1 MRYTYVRQHDTTD
14 CAAACLAM
22 VCLHYKKEVTIT
34 RLRDMMGTDLKGT
47 NLVGL
52 QKAANE
58 LGFTT
63 AAVRV
68 DRENF
73 LSDFSLP
80 CIAQVIT
87 DQGLA
92 HFVVVFKK
100 TTIKDD
106 GARRKHMLQDAES
119 RKEEEEKGKKHKCK
133 DYVIIGDP
141 GTELKKISLDEFY
154 KNFTGVLLLLNP
166 TSEFKG
172 GKIEKGGMMKRYI
185 NLLLPQK
192 KLFFYAILSSI
203 ITTILGIASSMFN
216 KILMDEVL
224 PYGLNSLLVTLIL
237 VFSVVS
243 ITSTLIGFVRQWVLI
258 HLSIK
263 IDIPLMLG
271 YFGHIFNLPMKF
283 FATRKT
289 GDITTRYSDANTIKS
304 IFTSIALSLVMDI
317 SMAVITGI
325 ILFRMNA
332 MLFSISLFMALVSIL
347 LVLVYKQPYKKINEE
362 SMAQSAALNSQMI
375 ESLRGIETVKCN
387 ANEQTELDNLE
398 REYMKSLKIS
408 LRSSRISTTQGLIS
422 SFIST
427 GFSMLT
433 TYVGITQVLNGE
445 MTLGGFMAFSTLSGY
460 FTSPLSN
467 LIGLQMQIQ
476 EASISMKRLTEIMDY
491 PSEYETAEGVE
502 QSELD
507 KVEGDIEFK
516 DVTFRYGNRAPA
528 LDHISFTIPAGKKV
542 ALVGGSGSGKSTITK
557 LLLKYYDPED
567 GEIDINGANLAEYT
581 NSSVRRAIAYVP
593 QNIELF
599 SKTIYDN
606 IRISRMDA
614 TLDEVKEAAH
624 KAWEELL
631 ASRRDMEKKGE
642 ETLQWMKEN
651 DRRGIVLAGR
661 PYHVD
666 PEINHGI
673 PELITSYGFAVLTE
687 DSISQLGEIE
697 RPLVV
702 TDQWMYHT
710 RLYRAAS
717 YVKSQN
723 NLDLIQLNSF
733 GCGLD
738 AVTTDQVNDILT
750 GSGKIYTVL
759 KIDEVNNLGAARIR
773 IRSLIAALRVRDKKH
788 YERKVV
794 SSAYH
799 RITFTKDMKKDYTIL
814 CPQMSP
820 IHFDLIEPA
829 IRSFGYQVEVLQND
843 NRSAIDTG
851 LKYVNNDACY
861 PSLIVV
867 GQIMDALLSGKY
879 DLDHTAIFMSQT
891 GGGCRASNYIGF
903 IRRALERAGMGQI
916 PVISVNANGME
927 TNPGFS
933 ITLPLLTKAMQAV
946 VYGDIFM
953 RVLYATRPYE
963 KEPGSANALH
973 QKWKARCIK
982 SLSKRVPNMMEFS
995 RNISGIVRDF
1005 DELPRISGLQKPKVG
1020 IVGEILVKFSP
1031 LANNHIVE
1039 LLESEGAE
1047 AVMPDLMDFLL
1058 YCFYNS
1064 NFKAANLGGKKSSAS
1079 LCNMG
1084 ISLLEYFRKAARR
1097 ELMKSKHFT
1106 APARIA
1112 NLAEMAKDFVSIGN
1126 QTGEG
1131 WFLTGEMLELIHSG
1145 VGNIVC
1151 TQPFGCL
1158 PNHIVGKGVIKELR
1172 KAYPNSNI
1180 IAVDYDPGAS
1190 EVNQLNRIKL
1200 MLSTAQKNL
1209 KNIDI

>member
-100 TTIKDD
+100 TTIKDE
-106 GARRKHMLQDAES
+106 GARRKHMLQDAET
-119 RKEEEEKGKKHKCK
+119 RKEEEKKGKKHKCK

-172 GKIEKGGMMKRYI
+172 GKLGSRDGKDGKDGKSGKYGMMKRYI
-185 NLLLPQK
+185 DLLLPQK
-192 KLFFYAILSSI
+192 KLFFYAILSSV

-224 PYGLNSLLVTLIL
+224 PYGLNNLLVTLIL

-289 GDITTRYSDANTIKS
+289 GDITTRYSDADTIKS

-347 LVLVYKQPYKKINEE
+347 LVLVYKQPYKRINEE

-491 PSEYETAEGVE
+491 PAENETAEGME
-502 QSELD
+502 QSEME

-528 LDHISFTIPAGKKV
+528 LDHVSFTIPAGKKV
-542 ALVGGSGSGKSTITK
+542 ALVGSSGSGKSTITK

-567 GEIDINGANLAEYT
+567 GEIDVNGVNLAEY
-581 NSSVRRAIAYVP
+581 SSHSVRRAIAYVP
-593 QNIELF
+593 QNVELF

-614 TLDEVKEAAH
+614 TLDEVKEAAK
-624 KAWEELL
+624 KADAHEFIRHLPLQYNTYLEEAGNGLSGGEKQRIALARAFLKDSNLYILDESTSNLDFATETLIFNMIYEQLADRSMLIVAHRLSTIRDCDLILVMDHGKIVERGNHEEL
-631 ASRRDMEKKGE
+631 
-642 ETLQWMKEN
+642 
-651 DRRGIVLAGR
+651 
-661 PYHVD
+661 
-666 PEINHGI
+666 
-673 PELITSYGFAVLTE
+673 
-687 DSISQLGEIE
+687 
-697 RPLVV
+697 
-702 TDQWMYHT
+702 
-710 RLYRAAS
+710 
-717 YVKSQN
+717 
-723 NLDLIQLNSF
+723 
-733 GCGLD
+733 
-738 AVTTDQVNDILT
+738 
-750 GSGKIYTVL
+750 
-759 KIDEVNNLGAARIR
+759 
-773 IRSLIAALRVRDKKH
+773 
-788 YERKVV
+788 
-794 SSAYH
+794 
-799 RITFTKDMKKDYTIL
+799 
-814 CPQMSP
+814 
-820 IHFDLIEPA
+820 
-829 IRSFGYQVEVLQND
+829 
-843 NRSAIDTG
+843 
-851 LKYVNNDACY
+851 
-861 PSLIVV
+861 
-867 GQIMDALLSGKY
+867 
-879 DLDHTAIFMSQT
+879 
-891 GGGCRASNYIGF
+891 
-903 IRRALERAGMGQI
+903 
-916 PVISVNANGME
+916 
-927 TNPGFS
+927 
-933 ITLPLLTKAMQAV
+933 
-946 VYGDIFM
+946 
-953 RVLYATRPYE
+953 
-963 KEPGSANALH
+963 
-973 QKWKARCIK
+973 
-982 SLSKRVPNMMEFS
+982 
-995 RNISGIVRDF
+995 
-1005 DELPRISGLQKPKVG
+1005 
-1020 IVGEILVKFSP
+1020 
-1031 LANNHIVE
+1031 
-1039 LLESEGAE
+1039 
-1047 AVMPDLMDFLL
+1047 
-1058 YCFYNS
+1058 
-1064 NFKAANLGGKKSSAS
+1064 
-1079 LCNMG
+1079 
-1084 ISLLEYFRKAARR
+1084 
-1097 ELMKSKHFT
+1097 
-1106 APARIA
+1106 
-1112 NLAEMAKDFVSIGN
+1112 MAKDGRYA
-1126 QTGEG
+1126 
-1131 WFLTGEMLELIHSG
+1131 ELWNMQQGI
-1145 VGNIVC
+1145 
-1151 TQPFGCL
+1151 FR
-1158 PNHIVGKGVIKELR
+1158 KR
-1172 KAYPNSNI
+1172 KAEPAPQ
-1180 IAVDYDPGAS
+1180 AVAAVVEEDDDGESITY
-1190 EVNQLNRIKL
+1190 
-1200 MLSTAQKNL
+1200 
-1209 KNIDI
+1209 

>member
-100 TTIKDD
+100 TTIKDE
-106 GARRKHMLQDAES
+106 GARRKHMLQDAEA

-172 GKIEKGGMMKRYI
+172 GKLGSRDGKDGKDGKSGKYGMMKRYI
-185 NLLLPQK
+185 DLLLPQK
-192 KLFFYAILSSI
+192 KLFFYAILSSV

-224 PYGLNSLLVTLIL
+224 PYGLNNLLVTLIL

-289 GDITTRYSDANTIKS
+289 GDITTRYSDADTIKS

-347 LVLVYKQPYKKINEE
+347 LVLVYKQPYKRINEE

-433 TYVGITQVLNGE
+433 TYVGISQVLNGE
-445 MTLGGFMAFSTLSGY
+445 MTLGGFMAFSTLSSY

-491 PSEYETAEGVE
+491 PAENETAEGME
-502 QSELD
+502 QSEME

-528 LDHISFTIPAGKKV
+528 LDHVSFTIPAGKKV
-542 ALVGGSGSGKSTITK
+542 ALVGSSGSGKSTITK

-567 GEIDINGANLAEYT
+567 GEIDVNGVNLAEY
-581 NSSVRRAIAYVP
+581 SSHSVRRAIAYVP
-593 QNIELF
+593 QNVELF

-614 TLDEVKEAAH
+614 TLDEVKEAAK
-624 KAWEELL
+624 KADAHEFIRHLPLQYNTYLEEAGNGLSGGEKQRIALARAFLKDSNLYILDESTSNLDFATETLIFNMIYEQLADRSMLIVAHRLSTIRDCDLILVMDHGKIVERGNHEEL
-631 ASRRDMEKKGE
+631 
-642 ETLQWMKEN
+642 
-651 DRRGIVLAGR
+651 
-661 PYHVD
+661 
-666 PEINHGI
+666 
-673 PELITSYGFAVLTE
+673 
-687 DSISQLGEIE
+687 
-697 RPLVV
+697 
-702 TDQWMYHT
+702 
-710 RLYRAAS
+710 
-717 YVKSQN
+717 
-723 NLDLIQLNSF
+723 
-733 GCGLD
+733 
-738 AVTTDQVNDILT
+738 
-750 GSGKIYTVL
+750 
-759 KIDEVNNLGAARIR
+759 
-773 IRSLIAALRVRDKKH
+773 
-788 YERKVV
+788 
-794 SSAYH
+794 
-799 RITFTKDMKKDYTIL
+799 
-814 CPQMSP
+814 
-820 IHFDLIEPA
+820 
-829 IRSFGYQVEVLQND
+829 
-843 NRSAIDTG
+843 
-851 LKYVNNDACY
+851 
-861 PSLIVV
+861 
-867 GQIMDALLSGKY
+867 
-879 DLDHTAIFMSQT
+879 
-891 GGGCRASNYIGF
+891 
-903 IRRALERAGMGQI
+903 
-916 PVISVNANGME
+916 
-927 TNPGFS
+927 
-933 ITLPLLTKAMQAV
+933 
-946 VYGDIFM
+946 
-953 RVLYATRPYE
+953 
-963 KEPGSANALH
+963 
-973 QKWKARCIK
+973 
-982 SLSKRVPNMMEFS
+982 
-995 RNISGIVRDF
+995 
-1005 DELPRISGLQKPKVG
+1005 
-1020 IVGEILVKFSP
+1020 
-1031 LANNHIVE
+1031 
-1039 LLESEGAE
+1039 
-1047 AVMPDLMDFLL
+1047 
-1058 YCFYNS
+1058 
-1064 NFKAANLGGKKSSAS
+1064 
-1079 LCNMG
+1079 
-1084 ISLLEYFRKAARR
+1084 
-1097 ELMKSKHFT
+1097 
-1106 APARIA
+1106 
-1112 NLAEMAKDFVSIGN
+1112 MAKDGRYAELWNMQQGIFRKRKSEPAPQVPSAVVEEDDDGESI
-1126 QTGEG
+1126 T
-1131 WFLTGEMLELIHSG
+1131 
-1145 VGNIVC
+1145 
-1151 TQPFGCL
+1151 
-1158 PNHIVGKGVIKELR
+1158 
-1172 KAYPNSNI
+1172 Y
-1180 IAVDYDPGAS
+1180 
-1190 EVNQLNRIKL
+1190 
-1200 MLSTAQKNL
+1200 
-1209 KNIDI
+1209 

>member
-100 TTIKDD
+100 TTIKDE
-106 GARRKHMLQDAES
+106 GARRKHMLQDAET
-119 RKEEEEKGKKHKCK
+119 RKEEEKKGKKHKCK

-172 GKIEKGGMMKRYI
+172 GKLGSRDGKDGKDGKSGKYGMMKRYI
-185 NLLLPQK
+185 DLLLPQK
-192 KLFFYAILSSI
+192 KLFFYAILSSV

-224 PYGLNSLLVTLIL
+224 PYGLNNLLVTLIL

-289 GDITTRYSDANTIKS
+289 GDITTRYSDADTIKS

-347 LVLVYKQPYKKINEE
+347 LVLVYKQPYKRINEE

-408 LRSSRISTTQGLIS
+408 LRSSRISTTQGLVS

-433 TYVGITQVLNGE
+433 TYVGISQVLNGE
-445 MTLGGFMAFSTLSGY
+445 MTLGGFMAFSTLSSY

-491 PSEYETAEGVE
+491 PAENETAEGME
-502 QSELD
+502 QSEME

-542 ALVGGSGSGKSTITK
+542 ALVGSSGSGKSTITK

-567 GEIDINGANLAEYT
+567 GEIDVNGVNLAEYS
-581 NSSVRRAIAYVP
+581 NHSVRRAIAYVP
-593 QNIELF
+593 QNVELF

-614 TLDEVKEAAH
+614 TLDEVKEAAK
-624 KAWEELL
+624 KADAHEFIRHLPLQYNTYLEEAGNGLSGGEKQRIALARAFLKDSNLYILDESTSNLDFATETLIFNMIYEQLADRSMLIVAHRLSTIRDCDLILVMDHGKIVERGNHEEL
-631 ASRRDMEKKGE
+631 
-642 ETLQWMKEN
+642 
-651 DRRGIVLAGR
+651 
-661 PYHVD
+661 
-666 PEINHGI
+666 
-673 PELITSYGFAVLTE
+673 
-687 DSISQLGEIE
+687 
-697 RPLVV
+697 
-702 TDQWMYHT
+702 
-710 RLYRAAS
+710 
-717 YVKSQN
+717 
-723 NLDLIQLNSF
+723 
-733 GCGLD
+733 
-738 AVTTDQVNDILT
+738 
-750 GSGKIYTVL
+750 
-759 KIDEVNNLGAARIR
+759 
-773 IRSLIAALRVRDKKH
+773 
-788 YERKVV
+788 
-794 SSAYH
+794 
-799 RITFTKDMKKDYTIL
+799 
-814 CPQMSP
+814 
-820 IHFDLIEPA
+820 
-829 IRSFGYQVEVLQND
+829 
-843 NRSAIDTG
+843 
-851 LKYVNNDACY
+851 
-861 PSLIVV
+861 
-867 GQIMDALLSGKY
+867 
-879 DLDHTAIFMSQT
+879 
-891 GGGCRASNYIGF
+891 
-903 IRRALERAGMGQI
+903 
-916 PVISVNANGME
+916 
-927 TNPGFS
+927 
-933 ITLPLLTKAMQAV
+933 
-946 VYGDIFM
+946 
-953 RVLYATRPYE
+953 
-963 KEPGSANALH
+963 
-973 QKWKARCIK
+973 
-982 SLSKRVPNMMEFS
+982 
-995 RNISGIVRDF
+995 
-1005 DELPRISGLQKPKVG
+1005 
-1020 IVGEILVKFSP
+1020 
-1031 LANNHIVE
+1031 
-1039 LLESEGAE
+1039 
-1047 AVMPDLMDFLL
+1047 
-1058 YCFYNS
+1058 
-1064 NFKAANLGGKKSSAS
+1064 
-1079 LCNMG
+1079 
-1084 ISLLEYFRKAARR
+1084 
-1097 ELMKSKHFT
+1097 
-1106 APARIA
+1106 
-1112 NLAEMAKDFVSIGN
+1112 MAKDGRYA
-1126 QTGEG
+1126 
-1131 WFLTGEMLELIHSG
+1131 ELWNMQQGI
-1145 VGNIVC
+1145 
-1151 TQPFGCL
+1151 FR
-1158 PNHIVGKGVIKELR
+1158 KR
-1172 KAYPNSNI
+1172 KAEPAPQ
-1180 IAVDYDPGAS
+1180 AVAAVVEEDDDGESITY
-1190 EVNQLNRIKL
+1190 
-1200 MLSTAQKNL
+1200 
-1209 KNIDI
+1209 

>member
-387 ANEQTELDNLE
+387 AEEDRELEALE
-398 REYMKSLKIS
+398 REYIKSLKIS
-408 LRSSRISTTQGLIS
+408 LRSSKISTVQSLIS
-422 SFIST
+422 TLI
-427 GFSMLT
+427 T
-433 TYVGITQVLNGE
+433 TILGMVTSYVGIMQVLNGE
-445 MTLGGFMAFSTLSGY
+445 MTLGGYMAFSTLSSY
-460 FTSPLSN
+460 FTSPVSELVS
-467 LIGLQMQIQ
+467 LQMSIQQAQI
-476 EASISMKRLTEIMDY
+476 SIKRLTEFMDY
-491 PSEYETAEGVE
+491 ESEQDETREYTE
-502 QSELD
+502 MEKID
-507 KVEGDIEFK
+507 GDIEFK
-516 DVTFRYGNRAPA
+516 DVSFRYGSRSPA
-528 LDHISFTIPAGKKV
+528 LSHVSFTIPYGKKV
-542 ALVGGSGSGKSTITK
+542 ALVGSSGSGKSTITK
-557 LLLKYYDPED
+557 LLLKYYEPESGTISVGGVD
-567 GEIDINGANLAEYT
+567 LDEYS
-581 NSSVRRAIAYVP
+581 NASVRRAIAYVP
-593 QNIELF
+593 QNVELF

-606 IRISRMDA
+606 IRISRPEA
-614 TLDEVKEAAH
+614 SLDEVKAAAKKADAHEFIRKLPLQYNTYLEEAGNGLSGGEKQRLALARAFLKDANLYILDESTSSLDFGTENTIFDMIYNQLADRSMLIVAH
-624 KAWEELL
+624 RLSTIRDCDLILVMDHGEIVERGTHEELL
-631 ASRRDMEKKGE
+631 EKQGKYYE
-642 ETLQWMKEN
+642 LWSLQQ
-651 DRRGIVLAGR
+651 GI
-661 PYHVD
+661 
-666 PEINHGI
+666 
-673 PELITSYGFAVLTE
+673 F
-687 DSISQLGEIE
+687 
-697 RPLVV
+697 
-702 TDQWMYHT
+702 
-710 RLYRAAS
+710 
-717 YVKSQN
+717 
-723 NLDLIQLNSF
+723 
-733 GCGLD
+733 
-738 AVTTDQVNDILT
+738 
-750 GSGKIYTVL
+750 
-759 KIDEVNNLGAARIR
+759 
-773 IRSLIAALRVRDKKH
+773 RDKKRA
-788 YERKVV
+788 EKSAPVSAAKVV
-794 SSAYH
+794 E
-799 RITFTKDMKKDYTIL
+799 DED
-814 CPQMSP
+814 
-820 IHFDLIEPA
+820 DGE
-829 IRSFGYQVEVLQND
+829 
-843 NRSAIDTG
+843 
-851 LKYVNNDACY
+851 
-861 PSLIVV
+861 
-867 GQIMDALLSGKY
+867 
-879 DLDHTAIFMSQT
+879 
-891 GGGCRASNYIGF
+891 
-903 IRRALERAGMGQI
+903 
-916 PVISVNANGME
+916 
-927 TNPGFS
+927 S
-933 ITLPLLTKAMQAV
+933 IT
-946 VYGDIFM
+946 Y
-953 RVLYATRPYE
+953 
-963 KEPGSANALH
+963 
-973 QKWKARCIK
+973 
-982 SLSKRVPNMMEFS
+982 
-995 RNISGIVRDF
+995 
-1005 DELPRISGLQKPKVG
+1005 
-1020 IVGEILVKFSP
+1020 
-1031 LANNHIVE
+1031 
-1039 LLESEGAE
+1039 
-1047 AVMPDLMDFLL
+1047 
-1058 YCFYNS
+1058 
-1064 NFKAANLGGKKSSAS
+1064 
-1079 LCNMG
+1079 
-1084 ISLLEYFRKAARR
+1084 
-1097 ELMKSKHFT
+1097 
-1106 APARIA
+1106 
-1112 NLAEMAKDFVSIGN
+1112 
-1126 QTGEG
+1126 
-1131 WFLTGEMLELIHSG
+1131 
-1145 VGNIVC
+1145 
-1151 TQPFGCL
+1151 
-1158 PNHIVGKGVIKELR
+1158 
-1172 KAYPNSNI
+1172 
-1180 IAVDYDPGAS
+1180 
-1190 EVNQLNRIKL
+1190 
-1200 MLSTAQKNL
+1200 
-1209 KNIDI
+1209 

>member
-100 TTIKDD
+100 TTIKDE
-106 GARRKHMLQDAES
+106 GARRKHMLQDAEI
-119 RKEEEEKGKKHKCK
+119 RKEEEKKGKKHKCK

-172 GKIEKGGMMKRYI
+172 GKLGSRDGKDGKDGKSGKYGMMKRYI
-185 NLLLPQK
+185 DLLLPQK
-192 KLFFYAILSSI
+192 KLFFYAILSSV

-224 PYGLNSLLVTLIL
+224 PYGLNNLLVTLIL

-289 GDITTRYSDANTIKS
+289 GDITTRYSDADTIKS

-347 LVLVYKQPYKKINEE
+347 LVLVYKQPYKRINEE

-433 TYVGITQVLNGE
+433 TYVGISQVLNGE
-445 MTLGGFMAFSTLSGY
+445 MTLGGFMAFSTLSSY

-491 PSEYETAEGVE
+491 PAENETAEGME
-502 QSELD
+502 QSEME

-542 ALVGGSGSGKSTITK
+542 ALVGSSGSGKSTITK

-567 GEIDINGANLAEYT
+567 GEIDVNGVNLAEY
-581 NSSVRRAIAYVP
+581 SSHSVRRAIAYVP
-593 QNIELF
+593 QNVELF

-614 TLDEVKEAAH
+614 TLDEVKEAAK
-624 KAWEELL
+624 KADAHEFIRHLPLQYNTYLEEAGNGLSGGEKQRIALARAFLKDSNLYILDESTSNLDFATETLIFNMIYEQLADRSMLIVAHRLSTIRDCDLILVMDHGKIVERGTHEEL
-631 ASRRDMEKKGE
+631 
-642 ETLQWMKEN
+642 
-651 DRRGIVLAGR
+651 
-661 PYHVD
+661 
-666 PEINHGI
+666 
-673 PELITSYGFAVLTE
+673 
-687 DSISQLGEIE
+687 
-697 RPLVV
+697 
-702 TDQWMYHT
+702 
-710 RLYRAAS
+710 
-717 YVKSQN
+717 
-723 NLDLIQLNSF
+723 
-733 GCGLD
+733 
-738 AVTTDQVNDILT
+738 
-750 GSGKIYTVL
+750 
-759 KIDEVNNLGAARIR
+759 
-773 IRSLIAALRVRDKKH
+773 
-788 YERKVV
+788 
-794 SSAYH
+794 
-799 RITFTKDMKKDYTIL
+799 
-814 CPQMSP
+814 
-820 IHFDLIEPA
+820 
-829 IRSFGYQVEVLQND
+829 
-843 NRSAIDTG
+843 
-851 LKYVNNDACY
+851 
-861 PSLIVV
+861 
-867 GQIMDALLSGKY
+867 
-879 DLDHTAIFMSQT
+879 
-891 GGGCRASNYIGF
+891 
-903 IRRALERAGMGQI
+903 
-916 PVISVNANGME
+916 
-927 TNPGFS
+927 
-933 ITLPLLTKAMQAV
+933 
-946 VYGDIFM
+946 
-953 RVLYATRPYE
+953 
-963 KEPGSANALH
+963 
-973 QKWKARCIK
+973 
-982 SLSKRVPNMMEFS
+982 
-995 RNISGIVRDF
+995 
-1005 DELPRISGLQKPKVG
+1005 
-1020 IVGEILVKFSP
+1020 
-1031 LANNHIVE
+1031 
-1039 LLESEGAE
+1039 
-1047 AVMPDLMDFLL
+1047 
-1058 YCFYNS
+1058 
-1064 NFKAANLGGKKSSAS
+1064 
-1079 LCNMG
+1079 
-1084 ISLLEYFRKAARR
+1084 
-1097 ELMKSKHFT
+1097 
-1106 APARIA
+1106 
-1112 NLAEMAKDFVSIGN
+1112 MAKDGRYA
-1126 QTGEG
+1126 
-1131 WFLTGEMLELIHSG
+1131 ELWNMQQGI
-1145 VGNIVC
+1145 
-1151 TQPFGCL
+1151 FR
-1158 PNHIVGKGVIKELR
+1158 KR
-1172 KAYPNSNI
+1172 KAEPAPQ
-1180 IAVDYDPGAS
+1180 AVAAVVEEDDDGESITY
-1190 EVNQLNRIKL
+1190 
-1200 MLSTAQKNL
+1200 
-1209 KNIDI
+1209 

>member
-100 TTIKDD
+100 TTIKDE
-106 GARRKHMLQDAES
+106 GARRKHMLQDAET
-119 RKEEEEKGKKHKCK
+119 RKEEEKKGKKHKCK

-172 GKIEKGGMMKRYI
+172 GKLGSRDGKDGKDGKSGKYGMMKRYI
-185 NLLLPQK
+185 DLLLPQK
-192 KLFFYAILSSI
+192 KLFFYAILSSV

-224 PYGLNSLLVTLIL
+224 PYGLNNLLVTLIL

-289 GDITTRYSDANTIKS
+289 GDITTRYSDADTIKS

-347 LVLVYKQPYKKINEE
+347 LVLVYKQPYKRINEE

-433 TYVGITQVLNGE
+433 TYVGISQVLNGE
-445 MTLGGFMAFSTLSGY
+445 MTLGGFMAFSTLSSY

-491 PSEYETAEGVE
+491 PAEDEANEG
-502 QSELD
+502 SELIPLE

-542 ALVGGSGSGKSTITK
+542 ALVGSSGSGKSTITK
-557 LLLKYYDPED
+557 LLLKYYDPEE
-567 GEIDINGANLAEYT
+567 GEIDFNGVNLAEYT
-581 NSSVRRAIAYVP
+581 HDSVRRAIAYVP

-614 TLDEVKEAAH
+614 TMEEVKEAAK
-624 KAWEELL
+624 KADAHEFIRHLPLQYNTYLEEAGNGLSGGEKQRIAL
-631 ASRRDMEKKGE
+631 ARAFLKDSGLYILDES
-642 ETLQWMKEN
+642 
-651 DRRGIVLAGR
+651 
-661 PYHVD
+661 
-666 PEINHGI
+666 
-673 PELITSYGFAVLTE
+673 TS
-687 DSISQLGEIE
+687 
-697 RPLVV
+697 
-702 TDQWMYHT
+702 
-710 RLYRAAS
+710 
-717 YVKSQN
+717 
-723 NLDLIQLNSF
+723 NLDFATENLIFHMIYEQLADRSMLIVAHRLSTVRD
-733 GCGLD
+733 CDL
-738 AVTTDQVNDILT
+738 ILVMDH
-750 GSGKIYTVL
+750 GKIV
-759 KIDEVNNLGAARIR
+759 
-773 IRSLIAALRVRDKKH
+773 
-788 YERKVV
+788 ERGT
-794 SSAYH
+794 H
-799 RITFTKDMKKDYTIL
+799 
-814 CPQMSP
+814 
-820 IHFDLIEPA
+820 
-829 IRSFGYQVEVLQND
+829 
-843 NRSAIDTG
+843 
-851 LKYVNNDACY
+851 
-861 PSLIVV
+861 
-867 GQIMDALLSGKY
+867 
-879 DLDHTAIFMSQT
+879 
-891 GGGCRASNYIGF
+891 
-903 IRRALERAGMGQI
+903 
-916 PVISVNANGME
+916 
-927 TNPGFS
+927 
-933 ITLPLLTKAMQAV
+933 
-946 VYGDIFM
+946 
-953 RVLYATRPYE
+953 
-963 KEPGSANALH
+963 
-973 QKWKARCIK
+973 
-982 SLSKRVPNMMEFS
+982 
-995 RNISGIVRDF
+995 
-1005 DELPRISGLQKPKVG
+1005 DEL
-1020 IVGEILVKFSP
+1020 
-1031 LANNHIVE
+1031 
-1039 LLESEGAE
+1039 
-1047 AVMPDLMDFLL
+1047 
-1058 YCFYNS
+1058 
-1064 NFKAANLGGKKSSAS
+1064 
-1079 LCNMG
+1079 
-1084 ISLLEYFRKAARR
+1084 
-1097 ELMKSKHFT
+1097 
-1106 APARIA
+1106 
-1112 NLAEMAKDFVSIGN
+1112 MAKDGKYAELWNMQQGIYRRREPVAK
-1126 QTGEG
+1126 QPAAAAVVEDDDDGEA
-1131 WFLTGEMLELIHSG
+1131 FT
-1145 VGNIVC
+1145 
-1151 TQPFGCL
+1151 
-1158 PNHIVGKGVIKELR
+1158 
-1172 KAYPNSNI
+1172 Y
-1180 IAVDYDPGAS
+1180 
-1190 EVNQLNRIKL
+1190 
-1200 MLSTAQKNL
+1200 
-1209 KNIDI
+1209 

>member
-106 GARRKHMLQDAES
+106 GARRKHMLQDAEA

-172 GKIEKGGMMKRYI
+172 GKLGSRDGKDGKDGKSGKYGMMKRYI
-185 NLLLPQK
+185 DLLLPQK
-192 KLFFYAILSSI
+192 KLFFYAILSSV

-224 PYGLNSLLVTLIL
+224 PYGLNNLLVTLIL

-289 GDITTRYSDANTIKS
+289 GDITTRYSDADTIKS

-347 LVLVYKQPYKKINEE
+347 LVLVYKQPYKRINEE

-433 TYVGITQVLNGE
+433 TYVGISQVLNGE
-445 MTLGGFMAFSTLSGY
+445 MTLGGFMAFSTLSSY

-491 PSEYETAEGVE
+491 PAENETAEGME
-502 QSELD
+502 QSEME

-528 LDHISFTIPAGKKV
+528 LDHVSFTIPAGKKV
-542 ALVGGSGSGKSTITK
+542 ALVGSSGSGKSTITK

-567 GEIDINGANLAEYT
+567 GEIDVNGVNLAEYS
-581 NSSVRRAIAYVP
+581 NHSVRRAIAYVP
-593 QNIELF
+593 QNVELF

-614 TLDEVKEAAH
+614 TLDEVKEAAK
-624 KAWEELL
+624 KADAHDFIRHLPLQYNTYLEEAGNGLSGGEKQRIALARAFLKDSNLYILDESTSNLDFATETLIFNMIYEQLADRSMLIVAHRLSTIRDCDLILVMDHGKIVERGNHEEL
-631 ASRRDMEKKGE
+631 
-642 ETLQWMKEN
+642 
-651 DRRGIVLAGR
+651 
-661 PYHVD
+661 
-666 PEINHGI
+666 
-673 PELITSYGFAVLTE
+673 
-687 DSISQLGEIE
+687 
-697 RPLVV
+697 
-702 TDQWMYHT
+702 
-710 RLYRAAS
+710 
-717 YVKSQN
+717 
-723 NLDLIQLNSF
+723 
-733 GCGLD
+733 
-738 AVTTDQVNDILT
+738 
-750 GSGKIYTVL
+750 
-759 KIDEVNNLGAARIR
+759 
-773 IRSLIAALRVRDKKH
+773 
-788 YERKVV
+788 
-794 SSAYH
+794 
-799 RITFTKDMKKDYTIL
+799 
-814 CPQMSP
+814 
-820 IHFDLIEPA
+820 
-829 IRSFGYQVEVLQND
+829 
-843 NRSAIDTG
+843 
-851 LKYVNNDACY
+851 
-861 PSLIVV
+861 
-867 GQIMDALLSGKY
+867 
-879 DLDHTAIFMSQT
+879 
-891 GGGCRASNYIGF
+891 
-903 IRRALERAGMGQI
+903 
-916 PVISVNANGME
+916 
-927 TNPGFS
+927 
-933 ITLPLLTKAMQAV
+933 
-946 VYGDIFM
+946 
-953 RVLYATRPYE
+953 
-963 KEPGSANALH
+963 
-973 QKWKARCIK
+973 
-982 SLSKRVPNMMEFS
+982 
-995 RNISGIVRDF
+995 
-1005 DELPRISGLQKPKVG
+1005 
-1020 IVGEILVKFSP
+1020 
-1031 LANNHIVE
+1031 
-1039 LLESEGAE
+1039 
-1047 AVMPDLMDFLL
+1047 
-1058 YCFYNS
+1058 
-1064 NFKAANLGGKKSSAS
+1064 
-1079 LCNMG
+1079 
-1084 ISLLEYFRKAARR
+1084 
-1097 ELMKSKHFT
+1097 
-1106 APARIA
+1106 
-1112 NLAEMAKDFVSIGN
+1112 MAKDGRYA
-1126 QTGEG
+1126 
-1131 WFLTGEMLELIHSG
+1131 ELWNMQQGI
-1145 VGNIVC
+1145 
-1151 TQPFGCL
+1151 FR
-1158 PNHIVGKGVIKELR
+1158 KR
-1172 KAYPNSNI
+1172 KAEPAPQ
-1180 IAVDYDPGAS
+1180 AVAAVVEEDDDGESITY
-1190 EVNQLNRIKL
+1190 
-1200 MLSTAQKNL
+1200 
-1209 KNIDI
+1209 

>member
-1 MRYTYVRQHDTTD
+1 MRYTYVRQHDATD

-106 GARRKHMLQDAES
+106 AERRKHMLKEAES
-119 RKEEEEKGKKHKCK
+119 VKEDEKNGKKHKCK
-133 DYVIIGDP
+133 DYVVIGDP
-141 GTELKKISLDEFY
+141 ASELKKISLDEFY

-185 NLLLPQK
+185 DLLLPQK
-192 KLFFYAILSSI
+192 KLFVYAILGSLI
-203 ITTILGIASSMFN
+203 VTILGIASSMFN

-224 PYGLNSLLVTLIL
+224 PYGLSNLLVTLIV
-237 VFSVVS
+237 VFSLVS
-243 ITSTLIGFVRQWVLI
+243 ITNTLVGFVRQWVLI
-258 HLSIK
+258 YLSIK

-271 YFGHIFNLPMKF
+271 YFGHIFKLPMKF

-304 IFTSIALSLVMDI
+304 IFTSIALSLIMDI
-317 SMAVITGI
+317 SMAIITGV
-325 ILFRMNA
+325 ILFRMNST
-332 MLFSISLFMALVSIL
+332 LFSISLFMALVSIL
-347 LVLVYKQPYKKINEE
+347 LVLIYKQPYKKINEE
-362 SMAQSAALNSQMI
+362 TMVQSAALNSQMI

-614 TLDEVKEAAH
+614 TLDEVKEAAK
-624 KAWEELL
+624 KADAHEFIRHLPLQYNTYLEEAGNGLSGGEKQRIALARAFLKDSNLYILDESTSNLDFATETLIFNMIYEQLADRSMLIVAHRLSTIRDCDLILVMDHGKIVERGNHEELMAKNGRYAEL
-631 ASRRDMEKKGE
+631 WNMQQGIFRKRKQEPVEQLPSATVEEDDDGE
-642 ETLQWMKEN
+642 
-651 DRRGIVLAGR
+651 
-661 PYHVD
+661 
-666 PEINHGI
+666 
-673 PELITSYGFAVLTE
+673 
-687 DSISQLGEIE
+687 
-697 RPLVV
+697 
-702 TDQWMYHT
+702 
-710 RLYRAAS
+710 
-717 YVKSQN
+717 
-723 NLDLIQLNSF
+723 
-733 GCGLD
+733 
-738 AVTTDQVNDILT
+738 
-750 GSGKIYTVL
+750 
-759 KIDEVNNLGAARIR
+759 
-773 IRSLIAALRVRDKKH
+773 
-788 YERKVV
+788 
-794 SSAYH
+794 
-799 RITFTKDMKKDYTIL
+799 
-814 CPQMSP
+814 
-820 IHFDLIEPA
+820 
-829 IRSFGYQVEVLQND
+829 
-843 NRSAIDTG
+843 
-851 LKYVNNDACY
+851 
-861 PSLIVV
+861 
-867 GQIMDALLSGKY
+867 
-879 DLDHTAIFMSQT
+879 
-891 GGGCRASNYIGF
+891 
-903 IRRALERAGMGQI
+903 
-916 PVISVNANGME
+916 
-927 TNPGFS
+927 S
-933 ITLPLLTKAMQAV
+933 IT
-946 VYGDIFM
+946 Y
-953 RVLYATRPYE
+953 
-963 KEPGSANALH
+963 
-973 QKWKARCIK
+973 
-982 SLSKRVPNMMEFS
+982 
-995 RNISGIVRDF
+995 
-1005 DELPRISGLQKPKVG
+1005 
-1020 IVGEILVKFSP
+1020 
-1031 LANNHIVE
+1031 
-1039 LLESEGAE
+1039 
-1047 AVMPDLMDFLL
+1047 
-1058 YCFYNS
+1058 
-1064 NFKAANLGGKKSSAS
+1064 
-1079 LCNMG
+1079 
-1084 ISLLEYFRKAARR
+1084 
-1097 ELMKSKHFT
+1097 
-1106 APARIA
+1106 
-1112 NLAEMAKDFVSIGN
+1112 
-1126 QTGEG
+1126 
-1131 WFLTGEMLELIHSG
+1131 
-1145 VGNIVC
+1145 
-1151 TQPFGCL
+1151 
-1158 PNHIVGKGVIKELR
+1158 
-1172 KAYPNSNI
+1172 
-1180 IAVDYDPGAS
+1180 
-1190 EVNQLNRIKL
+1190 
-1200 MLSTAQKNL
+1200 
-1209 KNIDI
+1209 

>member
-100 TTIKDD
+100 TTIKDE
-106 GARRKHMLQDAES
+106 GARRKHMLQDAET
-119 RKEEEEKGKKHKCK
+119 RKEEEKKGKKHKCK

-172 GKIEKGGMMKRYI
+172 GKLGSRDGKDGKDGKSGKYGMMKRYI
-185 NLLLPQK
+185 DLLLPQK
-192 KLFFYAILSSI
+192 KLFFYAILSSV

-224 PYGLNSLLVTLIL
+224 PYGLNNLLVTLIL

-289 GDITTRYSDANTIKS
+289 GDITTRYSDADTIKS

-347 LVLVYKQPYKKINEE
+347 LVLVYKQPYKRINEE

-433 TYVGITQVLNGE
+433 TYVGISQVLNGE
-445 MTLGGFMAFSTLSGY
+445 MTLGGFMAFSTLSSY

-491 PSEYETAEGVE
+491 PAENETAEGME
-502 QSELD
+502 QSEME

-528 LDHISFTIPAGKKV
+528 LDHVSFTIPAGKKV
-542 ALVGGSGSGKSTITK
+542 ALVGSSGSGKSTITK

-567 GEIDINGANLAEYT
+567 GEIDVNGVNLAEYS
-581 NSSVRRAIAYVP
+581 NHSVRRAIAYVP
-593 QNIELF
+593 QNVELF

-614 TLDEVKEAAH
+614 TLDEVKEAAK
-624 KAWEELL
+624 KADAHEFIRHLPLQYNTYLEEAGNGLSGGEKQRIALARAFLKDSNLYILDESTSNLDFATETLIFNMIYEQMADRSMLIVAHRLSTIRDCDLILVMDHGKIVERGNHEEL
-631 ASRRDMEKKGE
+631 
-642 ETLQWMKEN
+642 
-651 DRRGIVLAGR
+651 
-661 PYHVD
+661 
-666 PEINHGI
+666 
-673 PELITSYGFAVLTE
+673 
-687 DSISQLGEIE
+687 
-697 RPLVV
+697 
-702 TDQWMYHT
+702 
-710 RLYRAAS
+710 
-717 YVKSQN
+717 
-723 NLDLIQLNSF
+723 
-733 GCGLD
+733 
-738 AVTTDQVNDILT
+738 
-750 GSGKIYTVL
+750 
-759 KIDEVNNLGAARIR
+759 
-773 IRSLIAALRVRDKKH
+773 
-788 YERKVV
+788 
-794 SSAYH
+794 
-799 RITFTKDMKKDYTIL
+799 
-814 CPQMSP
+814 
-820 IHFDLIEPA
+820 
-829 IRSFGYQVEVLQND
+829 
-843 NRSAIDTG
+843 
-851 LKYVNNDACY
+851 
-861 PSLIVV
+861 
-867 GQIMDALLSGKY
+867 
-879 DLDHTAIFMSQT
+879 
-891 GGGCRASNYIGF
+891 
-903 IRRALERAGMGQI
+903 
-916 PVISVNANGME
+916 
-927 TNPGFS
+927 
-933 ITLPLLTKAMQAV
+933 
-946 VYGDIFM
+946 
-953 RVLYATRPYE
+953 
-963 KEPGSANALH
+963 
-973 QKWKARCIK
+973 
-982 SLSKRVPNMMEFS
+982 
-995 RNISGIVRDF
+995 
-1005 DELPRISGLQKPKVG
+1005 
-1020 IVGEILVKFSP
+1020 
-1031 LANNHIVE
+1031 
-1039 LLESEGAE
+1039 
-1047 AVMPDLMDFLL
+1047 
-1058 YCFYNS
+1058 
-1064 NFKAANLGGKKSSAS
+1064 
-1079 LCNMG
+1079 
-1084 ISLLEYFRKAARR
+1084 
-1097 ELMKSKHFT
+1097 
-1106 APARIA
+1106 
-1112 NLAEMAKDFVSIGN
+1112 MAKDGRYA
-1126 QTGEG
+1126 
-1131 WFLTGEMLELIHSG
+1131 ELWNMQQGI
-1145 VGNIVC
+1145 
-1151 TQPFGCL
+1151 FR
-1158 PNHIVGKGVIKELR
+1158 KR
-1172 KAYPNSNI
+1172 KAEPAPQVSA
-1180 IAVDYDPGAS
+1180 AVVEEDDDGESITY
-1190 EVNQLNRIKL
+1190 
-1200 MLSTAQKNL
+1200 
-1209 KNIDI
+1209 

>member
-100 TTIKDD
+100 TTIKDE
-106 GARRKHMLQDAES
+106 GARRKHMLQDAET
-119 RKEEEEKGKKHKCK
+119 RKEEEKKGKKHKCK

-172 GKIEKGGMMKRYI
+172 GKLGSRDGKDGKDGKSGKYGMMKRYI
-185 NLLLPQK
+185 DLLLPQK
-192 KLFFYAILSSI
+192 KLFFYAILSSV

-224 PYGLNSLLVTLIL
+224 PYGLNNLLVTLIL

-289 GDITTRYSDANTIKS
+289 GDITTRYSDADTIKS

-347 LVLVYKQPYKKINEE
+347 LVLVYKQPYKRINEE

-433 TYVGITQVLNGE
+433 TYVGISQVLNGE
-445 MTLGGFMAFSTLSGY
+445 MTLGGFMAFSTLSSY

-491 PSEYETAEGVE
+491 PAENETAEGME
-502 QSELD
+502 QSEME

-528 LDHISFTIPAGKKV
+528 LDHVSFTIPAGKKV
-542 ALVGGSGSGKSTITK
+542 ALVGSSGSGKSTITK

-567 GEIDINGANLAEYT
+567 GEIDVNGVNLAEYS
-581 NSSVRRAIAYVP
+581 NHSVRRAIAYVP
-593 QNIELF
+593 QNVELF

-606 IRISRMDA
+606 IRVSRMDA
-614 TLDEVKEAAH
+614 TMDEVKEAAK
-624 KAWEELL
+624 KADAHEFIRHLPLQYNTYLEEAGNGLSGGEKQRIALARAFLKDSNLYILDESTSNLDFATETLIFNMIYEQLADRSMLIVAHRLSTIRDCDLILVMDHGKIVERGNHEEL
-631 ASRRDMEKKGE
+631 
-642 ETLQWMKEN
+642 
-651 DRRGIVLAGR
+651 
-661 PYHVD
+661 
-666 PEINHGI
+666 
-673 PELITSYGFAVLTE
+673 
-687 DSISQLGEIE
+687 
-697 RPLVV
+697 
-702 TDQWMYHT
+702 
-710 RLYRAAS
+710 
-717 YVKSQN
+717 
-723 NLDLIQLNSF
+723 
-733 GCGLD
+733 
-738 AVTTDQVNDILT
+738 
-750 GSGKIYTVL
+750 
-759 KIDEVNNLGAARIR
+759 
-773 IRSLIAALRVRDKKH
+773 
-788 YERKVV
+788 
-794 SSAYH
+794 
-799 RITFTKDMKKDYTIL
+799 
-814 CPQMSP
+814 
-820 IHFDLIEPA
+820 
-829 IRSFGYQVEVLQND
+829 
-843 NRSAIDTG
+843 
-851 LKYVNNDACY
+851 
-861 PSLIVV
+861 
-867 GQIMDALLSGKY
+867 
-879 DLDHTAIFMSQT
+879 
-891 GGGCRASNYIGF
+891 
-903 IRRALERAGMGQI
+903 
-916 PVISVNANGME
+916 
-927 TNPGFS
+927 
-933 ITLPLLTKAMQAV
+933 
-946 VYGDIFM
+946 
-953 RVLYATRPYE
+953 
-963 KEPGSANALH
+963 
-973 QKWKARCIK
+973 
-982 SLSKRVPNMMEFS
+982 
-995 RNISGIVRDF
+995 
-1005 DELPRISGLQKPKVG
+1005 
-1020 IVGEILVKFSP
+1020 
-1031 LANNHIVE
+1031 
-1039 LLESEGAE
+1039 
-1047 AVMPDLMDFLL
+1047 
-1058 YCFYNS
+1058 
-1064 NFKAANLGGKKSSAS
+1064 
-1079 LCNMG
+1079 
-1084 ISLLEYFRKAARR
+1084 
-1097 ELMKSKHFT
+1097 
-1106 APARIA
+1106 
-1112 NLAEMAKDFVSIGN
+1112 MAKDGRYA
-1126 QTGEG
+1126 
-1131 WFLTGEMLELIHSG
+1131 ELWNMQQGI
-1145 VGNIVC
+1145 
-1151 TQPFGCL
+1151 FR
-1158 PNHIVGKGVIKELR
+1158 KR
-1172 KAYPNSNI
+1172 KAEPAPQVSA
-1180 IAVDYDPGAS
+1180 AVVEEDDDGESITY
-1190 EVNQLNRIKL
+1190 
-1200 MLSTAQKNL
+1200 
-1209 KNIDI
+1209 

>member
-100 TTIKDD
+100 TTIKDE
-106 GARRKHMLQDAES
+106 GARRKHMLQDAET
-119 RKEEEEKGKKHKCK
+119 RKEEEKKGKKHKCK

-172 GKIEKGGMMKRYI
+172 GKLGSRDGKDGKDGKSGKYGMMKRYI
-185 NLLLPQK
+185 DLLLPQK
-192 KLFFYAILSSI
+192 KLFFYAILSSV

-224 PYGLNSLLVTLIL
+224 PYGLNNLLVTLIL

-347 LVLVYKQPYKKINEE
+347 LVLVYKQPYKRINEE

-433 TYVGITQVLNGE
+433 TYVGISQVLNGE
-445 MTLGGFMAFSTLSGY
+445 MTLGGFMAFSTLSSY

-467 LIGLQMQIQ
+467 LIGLQMEIQ

-491 PSEYETAEGVE
+491 PAENETAEGME
-502 QSELD
+502 QSEME

-528 LDHISFTIPAGKKV
+528 LDHVSFTIPAGKKV
-542 ALVGGSGSGKSTITK
+542 ALVGSSGSGKSTITK

-567 GEIDINGANLAEYT
+567 GEIDVNGVNLAEY
-581 NSSVRRAIAYVP
+581 SSHSVRRAIAYVP
-593 QNIELF
+593 QNVELF

-614 TLDEVKEAAH
+614 TLDEVKEAAK
-624 KAWEELL
+624 KADAHEFIRHLPLQYNTYLEEAGNGLSGGEKQRIALARAFLKDSNLYILDESTSNLDFATETLIFNMIYEQLADRSMLIVAHRLSTIRDCDLILVMDHGKIVERGTHDELL
-631 ASRRDMEKKGE
+631 AKDGRYAELWNMQQGIFRKRKQEPVEQLPSATVEEDDDGE
-642 ETLQWMKEN
+642 
-651 DRRGIVLAGR
+651 
-661 PYHVD
+661 
-666 PEINHGI
+666 
-673 PELITSYGFAVLTE
+673 
-687 DSISQLGEIE
+687 
-697 RPLVV
+697 
-702 TDQWMYHT
+702 
-710 RLYRAAS
+710 
-717 YVKSQN
+717 
-723 NLDLIQLNSF
+723 
-733 GCGLD
+733 
-738 AVTTDQVNDILT
+738 
-750 GSGKIYTVL
+750 
-759 KIDEVNNLGAARIR
+759 
-773 IRSLIAALRVRDKKH
+773 
-788 YERKVV
+788 
-794 SSAYH
+794 
-799 RITFTKDMKKDYTIL
+799 
-814 CPQMSP
+814 
-820 IHFDLIEPA
+820 
-829 IRSFGYQVEVLQND
+829 
-843 NRSAIDTG
+843 
-851 LKYVNNDACY
+851 
-861 PSLIVV
+861 
-867 GQIMDALLSGKY
+867 
-879 DLDHTAIFMSQT
+879 
-891 GGGCRASNYIGF
+891 
-903 IRRALERAGMGQI
+903 
-916 PVISVNANGME
+916 
-927 TNPGFS
+927 S
-933 ITLPLLTKAMQAV
+933 IT
-946 VYGDIFM
+946 Y
-953 RVLYATRPYE
+953 
-963 KEPGSANALH
+963 
-973 QKWKARCIK
+973 
-982 SLSKRVPNMMEFS
+982 
-995 RNISGIVRDF
+995 
-1005 DELPRISGLQKPKVG
+1005 
-1020 IVGEILVKFSP
+1020 
-1031 LANNHIVE
+1031 
-1039 LLESEGAE
+1039 
-1047 AVMPDLMDFLL
+1047 
-1058 YCFYNS
+1058 
-1064 NFKAANLGGKKSSAS
+1064 
-1079 LCNMG
+1079 
-1084 ISLLEYFRKAARR
+1084 
-1097 ELMKSKHFT
+1097 
-1106 APARIA
+1106 
-1112 NLAEMAKDFVSIGN
+1112 
-1126 QTGEG
+1126 
-1131 WFLTGEMLELIHSG
+1131 
-1145 VGNIVC
+1145 
-1151 TQPFGCL
+1151 
-1158 PNHIVGKGVIKELR
+1158 
-1172 KAYPNSNI
+1172 
-1180 IAVDYDPGAS
+1180 
-1190 EVNQLNRIKL
+1190 
-1200 MLSTAQKNL
+1200 
-1209 KNIDI
+1209 

>member
-100 TTIKDD
+100 TTIKDE
-106 GARRKHMLQDAES
+106 GARRKHMLQDAEA
-119 RKEEEEKGKKHKCK
+119 RKEEEKKGKKHKCK

-172 GKIEKGGMMKRYI
+172 GKLGSRDGKDGKDGKSGKYGMMKRYI
-185 NLLLPQK
+185 DLLLPQK
-192 KLFFYAILSSI
+192 KLFFYAILSSV

-224 PYGLNSLLVTLIL
+224 PYGLNNLLVTLIL

-289 GDITTRYSDANTIKS
+289 GDITTRYSDADTIKS

-347 LVLVYKQPYKKINEE
+347 LVLVYKQPYKRINEE

-433 TYVGITQVLNGE
+433 TYVGISQVLNGE
-445 MTLGGFMAFSTLSGY
+445 MTLGGFMAFSTLSSY

-491 PSEYETAEGVE
+491 PAENETAEGME
-502 QSELD
+502 QSEME

-542 ALVGGSGSGKSTITK
+542 ALVGSSGSGKSTITK

-567 GEIDINGANLAEYT
+567 GEIDVNGVNLAEY
-581 NSSVRRAIAYVP
+581 SSHSVRRAIAYVP
-593 QNIELF
+593 QNVELF

-614 TLDEVKEAAH
+614 TLDEVKEAAK
-624 KAWEELL
+624 KADAHEFIRHLPLQYNTYLEEAGNGLSGGEKQRIALARAFLKDSNLYILDESTSNLDFATETLIFNMIYEQLADRSMLIVAHRLSTIRDCDLILVMDHGKIVERGNHEEL
-631 ASRRDMEKKGE
+631 
-642 ETLQWMKEN
+642 
-651 DRRGIVLAGR
+651 
-661 PYHVD
+661 
-666 PEINHGI
+666 
-673 PELITSYGFAVLTE
+673 
-687 DSISQLGEIE
+687 
-697 RPLVV
+697 
-702 TDQWMYHT
+702 
-710 RLYRAAS
+710 
-717 YVKSQN
+717 
-723 NLDLIQLNSF
+723 
-733 GCGLD
+733 
-738 AVTTDQVNDILT
+738 
-750 GSGKIYTVL
+750 
-759 KIDEVNNLGAARIR
+759 
-773 IRSLIAALRVRDKKH
+773 
-788 YERKVV
+788 
-794 SSAYH
+794 
-799 RITFTKDMKKDYTIL
+799 
-814 CPQMSP
+814 
-820 IHFDLIEPA
+820 
-829 IRSFGYQVEVLQND
+829 
-843 NRSAIDTG
+843 
-851 LKYVNNDACY
+851 
-861 PSLIVV
+861 
-867 GQIMDALLSGKY
+867 
-879 DLDHTAIFMSQT
+879 
-891 GGGCRASNYIGF
+891 
-903 IRRALERAGMGQI
+903 
-916 PVISVNANGME
+916 
-927 TNPGFS
+927 
-933 ITLPLLTKAMQAV
+933 
-946 VYGDIFM
+946 
-953 RVLYATRPYE
+953 
-963 KEPGSANALH
+963 
-973 QKWKARCIK
+973 
-982 SLSKRVPNMMEFS
+982 
-995 RNISGIVRDF
+995 
-1005 DELPRISGLQKPKVG
+1005 
-1020 IVGEILVKFSP
+1020 
-1031 LANNHIVE
+1031 
-1039 LLESEGAE
+1039 
-1047 AVMPDLMDFLL
+1047 
-1058 YCFYNS
+1058 
-1064 NFKAANLGGKKSSAS
+1064 
-1079 LCNMG
+1079 
-1084 ISLLEYFRKAARR
+1084 
-1097 ELMKSKHFT
+1097 
-1106 APARIA
+1106 
-1112 NLAEMAKDFVSIGN
+1112 MAKDGRYA
-1126 QTGEG
+1126 
-1131 WFLTGEMLELIHSG
+1131 ELWNMQQGI
-1145 VGNIVC
+1145 
-1151 TQPFGCL
+1151 FR
-1158 PNHIVGKGVIKELR
+1158 KR
-1172 KAYPNSNI
+1172 KAEPAPQ
-1180 IAVDYDPGAS
+1180 AVAAVVEEDDDGESITY
-1190 EVNQLNRIKL
+1190 
-1200 MLSTAQKNL
+1200 
-1209 KNIDI
+1209 

>member
-1 MRYTYVRQHDTTD
+1 MRYTYVRQHDATD

-106 GARRKHMLQDAES
+106 AERRKHMLKEAES
-119 RKEEEEKGKKHKCK
+119 VKEDEKNGKKHKCK
-133 DYVIIGDP
+133 DYVVIGDP
-141 GTELKKISLDEFY
+141 ASELKKISLDEFY

-185 NLLLPQK
+185 DLLLPQK
-192 KLFFYAILSSI
+192 KLFVYAILGSLI
-203 ITTILGIASSMFN
+203 VTILGIASSMFN

-224 PYGLNSLLVTLIL
+224 PYGLSNLLVTLIV
-237 VFSVVS
+237 VFSLVS
-243 ITSTLIGFVRQWVLI
+243 ITNTLVGFVRQWVLI
-258 HLSIK
+258 YLSIK

-271 YFGHIFNLPMKF
+271 YFGHIFKLPMKF

-317 SMAVITGI
+317 SMAIITGV
-325 ILFRMNA
+325 ILFRMNST
-332 MLFSISLFMALVSIL
+332 LFSISLFMALVSIL
-347 LVLVYKQPYKKINEE
+347 LVLIYKQPYKKINEE
-362 SMAQSAALNSQMI
+362 TMVQSAALNSQMI

-467 LIGLQMQIQ
+467 LIGLQMEIQ

-491 PSEYETAEGVE
+491 PAEYETADGVE
-502 QSELD
+502 QSEMS

-528 LDHISFTIPAGKKV
+528 LDHVSFTIPAGKKV

-567 GEIDINGANLAEYT
+567 GEIDVNGVNLAEYT
-581 NSSVRRAIAYVP
+581 TSSVRRAIAYVP

-614 TLDEVKEAAH
+614 TLDEVKEAAK
-624 KAWEELL
+624 KADAHEFIRHLPLQYNTYLEEAGNGLSGGEKQRIALARAFLKDSNLYILDESTSNLDFATETLIFNMIYEQLADRSMLIVAHRLSTIRDCDLILVMDHGKIVERGNHEEL
-631 ASRRDMEKKGE
+631 
-642 ETLQWMKEN
+642 
-651 DRRGIVLAGR
+651 
-661 PYHVD
+661 
-666 PEINHGI
+666 
-673 PELITSYGFAVLTE
+673 
-687 DSISQLGEIE
+687 
-697 RPLVV
+697 
-702 TDQWMYHT
+702 
-710 RLYRAAS
+710 
-717 YVKSQN
+717 
-723 NLDLIQLNSF
+723 
-733 GCGLD
+733 
-738 AVTTDQVNDILT
+738 
-750 GSGKIYTVL
+750 
-759 KIDEVNNLGAARIR
+759 
-773 IRSLIAALRVRDKKH
+773 
-788 YERKVV
+788 
-794 SSAYH
+794 
-799 RITFTKDMKKDYTIL
+799 
-814 CPQMSP
+814 
-820 IHFDLIEPA
+820 
-829 IRSFGYQVEVLQND
+829 
-843 NRSAIDTG
+843 
-851 LKYVNNDACY
+851 
-861 PSLIVV
+861 
-867 GQIMDALLSGKY
+867 
-879 DLDHTAIFMSQT
+879 
-891 GGGCRASNYIGF
+891 
-903 IRRALERAGMGQI
+903 
-916 PVISVNANGME
+916 
-927 TNPGFS
+927 
-933 ITLPLLTKAMQAV
+933 
-946 VYGDIFM
+946 
-953 RVLYATRPYE
+953 
-963 KEPGSANALH
+963 
-973 QKWKARCIK
+973 
-982 SLSKRVPNMMEFS
+982 
-995 RNISGIVRDF
+995 
-1005 DELPRISGLQKPKVG
+1005 
-1020 IVGEILVKFSP
+1020 
-1031 LANNHIVE
+1031 
-1039 LLESEGAE
+1039 
-1047 AVMPDLMDFLL
+1047 
-1058 YCFYNS
+1058 
-1064 NFKAANLGGKKSSAS
+1064 
-1079 LCNMG
+1079 
-1084 ISLLEYFRKAARR
+1084 
-1097 ELMKSKHFT
+1097 
-1106 APARIA
+1106 
-1112 NLAEMAKDFVSIGN
+1112 MAKDGRYAELWNMQQGIFRKHKPEPAPQMPSAVVEEDDDGESI
-1126 QTGEG
+1126 T
-1131 WFLTGEMLELIHSG
+1131 
-1145 VGNIVC
+1145 
-1151 TQPFGCL
+1151 
-1158 PNHIVGKGVIKELR
+1158 
-1172 KAYPNSNI
+1172 Y
-1180 IAVDYDPGAS
+1180 
-1190 EVNQLNRIKL
+1190 
-1200 MLSTAQKNL
+1200 
-1209 KNIDI
+1209 

>member
-47 NLVGL
+47 NLIGL

-106 GARRKHMLQDAES
+106 GARRKHMLKDAEA
-119 RKEEEEKGKKHKCK
+119 RKEDEEKGKKHKCK

-172 GKIEKGGMMKRYI
+172 GKLGKDGKDGKDGKSGKYGMMKRYI
-185 NLLLPQK
+185 DLLLPQK

-224 PYGLNSLLVTLIL
+224 PYGLNNLLVTLIL

-289 GDITTRYSDANTIKS
+289 GDITTRYSDADTIKS

-347 LVLVYKQPYKKINEE
+347 LVLVYKQPYKRINEE

-445 MTLGGFMAFSTLSGY
+445 MTLGGFMAFSTLSSY

-491 PSEYETAEGVE
+491 PAEYETADGVE
-502 QSELD
+502 QSELG

-528 LDHISFTIPAGKKV
+528 LDHVSFTIPAGKKV
-542 ALVGGSGSGKSTITK
+542 ALVGSSGSGKSTITK
-557 LLLKYYDPED
+557 LLLKYYDPES
-567 GEIDINGANLAEYT
+567 GEIDVNGANLAEYS
-581 NSSVRRAIAYVP
+581 NHSVRRAIAYVP
-593 QNIELF
+593 QNVELF

-614 TLDEVKEAAH
+614 TLEEVKEAAK
-624 KAWEELL
+624 KADAHEFIRHLPLQYNTYLEEAGNGLSGGEKQRIAL
-631 ASRRDMEKKGE
+631 ARAFLKDSNLYILDESTSNLDFAT
-642 ETLQWMKEN
+642 ETLIFNMIYEQLA
-651 DRRGIVLAGR
+651 DRSMLIVA
-661 PYHVD
+661 H
-666 PEINHGI
+666 
-673 PELITSYGFAVLTE
+673 
-687 DSISQLGEIE
+687 
-697 RPLVV
+697 
-702 TDQWMYHT
+702 
-710 RLYRAAS
+710 RLSTIRDC
-717 YVKSQN
+717 
-723 NLDLIQLNSF
+723 DLILVM
-733 GCGLD
+733 D
-738 AVTTDQVNDILT
+738 H
-750 GSGKIYTVL
+750 GKIV
-759 KIDEVNNLGAARIR
+759 
-773 IRSLIAALRVRDKKH
+773 
-788 YERKVV
+788 ERGT
-794 SSAYH
+794 H
-799 RITFTKDMKKDYTIL
+799 
-814 CPQMSP
+814 
-820 IHFDLIEPA
+820 
-829 IRSFGYQVEVLQND
+829 
-843 NRSAIDTG
+843 
-851 LKYVNNDACY
+851 
-861 PSLIVV
+861 
-867 GQIMDALLSGKY
+867 
-879 DLDHTAIFMSQT
+879 
-891 GGGCRASNYIGF
+891 
-903 IRRALERAGMGQI
+903 
-916 PVISVNANGME
+916 
-927 TNPGFS
+927 
-933 ITLPLLTKAMQAV
+933 
-946 VYGDIFM
+946 
-953 RVLYATRPYE
+953 
-963 KEPGSANALH
+963 
-973 QKWKARCIK
+973 
-982 SLSKRVPNMMEFS
+982 
-995 RNISGIVRDF
+995 
-1005 DELPRISGLQKPKVG
+1005 DEL
-1020 IVGEILVKFSP
+1020 
-1031 LANNHIVE
+1031 
-1039 LLESEGAE
+1039 
-1047 AVMPDLMDFLL
+1047 
-1058 YCFYNS
+1058 
-1064 NFKAANLGGKKSSAS
+1064 
-1079 LCNMG
+1079 
-1084 ISLLEYFRKAARR
+1084 
-1097 ELMKSKHFT
+1097 
-1106 APARIA
+1106 
-1112 NLAEMAKDFVSIGN
+1112 MAKDGRYAELWNMQQGIFRKRKPEPAPQVPSAVVEEDDDGESI
-1126 QTGEG
+1126 T
-1131 WFLTGEMLELIHSG
+1131 
-1145 VGNIVC
+1145 
-1151 TQPFGCL
+1151 
-1158 PNHIVGKGVIKELR
+1158 
-1172 KAYPNSNI
+1172 Y
-1180 IAVDYDPGAS
+1180 
-1190 EVNQLNRIKL
+1190 
-1200 MLSTAQKNL
+1200 
-1209 KNIDI
+1209 